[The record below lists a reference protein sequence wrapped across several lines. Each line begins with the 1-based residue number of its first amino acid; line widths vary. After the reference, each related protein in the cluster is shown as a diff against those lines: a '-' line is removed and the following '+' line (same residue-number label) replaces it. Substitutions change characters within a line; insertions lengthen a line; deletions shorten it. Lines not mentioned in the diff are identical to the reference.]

1 MTDQEDV
8 ERFSK
13 FINDF
18 DEGEYE
24 KYIEGNE
31 ATWKDGNTVKEPTG
45 KQIDLALTVRTPASE
60 EEEDEIDR
68 EQSFAPDSGI
78 KQIDTEPVYD
88 NRDVQP
94 SRVNVTIEVPRDNS
108 PIRVLPL
115 REGIRQ
121 NITTAQLPRE
131 FIVINP
137 QPSTKTTIPNKRTN
151 SFRRFISRTNIFRRK
166 R

>member
-1 MTDQEDV
+1 MSDQEDV

-18 DEGEYE
+18 DENEYE

-60 EEEDEIDR
+60 EEEEEIDR
-68 EQSFAPDSGI
+68 EQAYTGEQSNI
-78 KQIDTEPVYD
+78 REIDNIVYD
-88 NRDVQP
+88 NRDLP
-94 SRVNVTIEVPRDNS
+94 PKSNVTIEIPRDNS

-121 NITTAQLPRE
+121 NITTAQLPRT
-131 FIVINP
+131 FTVVNNP
-137 QPSTKTTIPNKRTN
+137 QNTPQPIQKKPNI
-151 SFRRFISRTNIFRRK
+151 FRRFISRINIFRRK